1 MKTPLTP
8 AILLS
13 HGFVELEEKDILDR
27 PIYSLSSPQT
37 PYGLYPFDIQVV
49 LSPEYGESNP
59 NSGIVSI
66 HMREETISTIPDD
79 LIHKEEWTE
88 EDQKR
93 ADEHVIVSESATQ
106 PIAWHVTT
114 FERLRTIIEPLT
126 LTTLE
131 YGK

>member
-8 AILLS
+8 ELLLS
-13 HGFVELEEKDILDR
+13 YGFVELKEKDILDR
-27 PIYSLSSPQT
+27 PIYRLSKIESN
-37 PYGLYPFDIQVV
+37 YGFYPFDIQVV

-59 NSGIVSI
+59 NSGTVSI
-66 HMREETISTIPDD
+66 YSPTFSFTTIPDD
-79 LIHKEEWTE
+79 LLDKEDWTT

-93 ADEHVIVSESATQ
+93 VDENVEVAEAILQ

-114 FERLRTIIEPLT
+114 FERLKTIIEPLT